1 MLGITQARQTQM
13 ISAILAAMQTIIR
26 FTLLC
31 SLSLGLLWTQ
41 LAQANDGLL
50 APPKHTTTS
59 NEHPESHSEDL
70 ESNSNLTE
78 ALAPPKQKDGV
89 DVRTY
94 LRNNDQAK
102 ITEYSMHGRVF
113 RVKVQPS
120 GGLPAYYLEDDD
132 GDGTLNKRLPGGY
145 KHISPPMWIIK
156 RF

>member
-1 MLGITQARQTQM
+1 MLGITQARQIQM

-41 LAQANDGLL
+41 LAQANDDLL
-50 APPKHTTTS
+50 APPKYTTTS
-59 NEHPESHSEDL
+59 NEHPESHAEAL
-70 ESNSNLTE
+70 ESNANLTE

>member
-1 MLGITQARQTQM
+1 MFVITQARQTQ
-13 ISAILAAMQTIIR
+13 ITSAILAAMQTLIR

-41 LAQANDGLL
+41 VTHAND
-50 APPKHTTTS
+50 AVSEPPQHASTAH
-59 NEHPESHSEDL
+59 EHEESGSETL
-70 ESNSNLTE
+70 ESNSNLTD
-78 ALAPPKQKDGV
+78 ALAPPKQGDGV

-94 LRNNDQAK
+94 LRENDQAH
-102 ITEYSMHGRVF
+102 ITEYSIHGRVF

>member
-1 MLGITQARQTQM
+1 
-13 ISAILAAMQTIIR
+13 MQTLIR

-41 LAQANDGLL
+41 ASQANDGVL
-50 APPKHTTTS
+50 APPKHATTAH
-59 NEHPESHSEDL
+59 EDAESSSEGL
-70 ESNSNLTE
+70 ESNSNLTD
-78 ALAPPKQKDGV
+78 ALAPPKQDDGV

-94 LRNNDQAK
+94 LRKNDHAQ